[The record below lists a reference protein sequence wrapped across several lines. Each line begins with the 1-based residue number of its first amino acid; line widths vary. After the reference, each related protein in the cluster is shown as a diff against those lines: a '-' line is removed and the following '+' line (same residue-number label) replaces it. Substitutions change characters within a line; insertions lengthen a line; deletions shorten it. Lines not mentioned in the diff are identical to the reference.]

1 MTKLYEEDQAEP
13 CFIADGP
20 PSNDLP
26 TPPHRTMNLP
36 QILAGLTD
44 GELARRPGPRRAG
57 GAAQGWMLSAIR
69 RWLVDLPF
77 VLHGTFHGIMITN

>member
-26 TPPHRTMNLP
+26 IPPHRTMNLP

-44 GELARRPGPRRAG
+44 VELAGWPGDLADAEREKRRKAG
-57 GAAQGWMLSAIR
+57 SRTSSDGG
-69 RWLVDLPF
+69 
-77 VLHGTFHGIMITN
+77 

>member
-1 MTKLYEEDQAEP
+1 MTHLNLTDSAEP
-13 CFIADGP
+13 CFITDGP

-44 GELARRPGPRRAG
+44 DELATWPGELADAERARRRK
-57 GAAQGWMLSAIR
+57 L
-69 RWLVDLPF
+69 
-77 VLHGTFHGIMITN
+77 